1 LVAHQLTTDERLS
14 LHKTLGIGFGF
25 CGVLVLFGP
34 AAFDGSTSLIGMAA
48 GLTATICYAFG
59 SVYSK
64 RLKANPPMLNA
75 TGQVFYGTLWMFP
88 VVMMIDQPWMLP
100 MPGLGP
106 WLAMIGIGL
115 LSTTLAF
122 FIYFR
127 VLQTAG
133 ASNVVLVTF
142 LVPVSASGLGI
153 AFLDEQLELQHIV
166 AYFLIASGLAVIDG
180 RILAKLRVFRLKSHP

>member
-1 LVAHQLTTDERLS
+1 
-14 LHKTLGIGFGF
+14 
-25 CGVLVLFGP
+25 
-34 AAFDGSTSLIGMAA
+34 
-48 GLTATICYAFG
+48 
-59 SVYSK
+59 VYSK
-64 RLKANPPMLNA
+64 RLKTNPPMLNA

-88 VVMMIDQPWMLP
+88 VVMVIDQPWTLA

-153 AFLDEQLELQHIV
+153 AFLGEQLELQHVV
-166 AYFLIASGLAVIDG
+166 AYLLIASGLAVIDG
-180 RILAKLRVFRLKSHP
+180 RIVAKVSQLRLKSDS